1 MRDYK
6 VKVKLILKTNFL
18 QSGKNKKN
26 IELKT
31 DKLINNAIKKNKV
44 LSSLFNDEYKLQFD
58 IKQIKNN
65 SKK

>member
-18 QSGKNKKN
+18 QSGKNKKD